1 MATYVFTNT
10 DITYNFPSGVVG
22 KINGSIIK
30 VGDTAKT
37 GDVITI
43 ECGATK
49 KIRVINGNPFC
60 QFQNSSTGE
69 LQKRFS
75 VSEDLKTATLT
86 IPSDNIIYDEL
97 AVAYDTIIVEVGYTI
112 KQTDLDTISNGGGKL
127 FIKGV
132 PAIVGSVIN
141 YGDNIRFD
149 ALSGREFYLYDL
161 NMWTKIPSAYFAGRT
176 SSGGTHQT
184 ENLILSDNKTSISG
198 VLSKPASGTYNSIV
212 VKTNATVTPAD
223 YVLKQSD
230 IDNLTNSKVKLTING
245 VEAIVGSEIRVGDI
259 LIAKADNGYEFY
271 EIVIS
276 TFVKYSSIYFSG
288 RGSSGQVINL
298 GFTLSLD
305 NKTATLTFSK
315 ETGWTPNSLISS
327 TKQVTSVIGSNNVYS
342 LDEKQL
348 DDVNNKRFVLQ
359 GNPPTLLDYG
369 QYILSVIQLP
379 CKLPNEYIL
388 DSEKIRLANVSIDV
402 SANVVSTDNIRIDL
416 GEIFTP
422 KTNNNFLDY
431 SNTVA
436 ILHLPRTDAITVDLE
451 YVINK
456 TLQIEYI
463 LDCYTGLAT
472 VNIKSKESDLVILTR
487 KVDIGINIPMANSQ
501 TSQSVD
507 NSNISIG
514 GDNGIRT
521 PFIEIVR
528 NESVLKDGFFTI
540 PVIDESNLTSA
551 SGYVRVEDVNLIGD
565 TMLTEKESIISKLK
579 SGVIL
584 K

>member
-1 MATYVFTNT
+1 MATYVFTDT
-10 DITYNFPSGVVG
+10 DITYSFPSGVVG
-22 KINGSIIK
+22 KLNGNIIN
-30 VGDTAKT
+30 VGDTATT

-43 ECGATK
+43 ECGDTK

-86 IPSDNIIYDEL
+86 MPSDNIVYGEL
-97 AVAYDTIIVEVGYTI
+97 AIAYDTIIVEVGYTI

-161 NMWTKIPSAYFAGRT
+161 NKWTKIPSAYFAGRT
-176 SSGGTHQT
+176 PSGGTHQT
-184 ENLILSDNKTSISG
+184 ENLILSDNKKSISG
-198 VLSKPASGTYNSIV
+198 VLSKPKSGTYNSIV

-230 IDNLTNSKVKLTING
+230 IDNLTNSKVSLTING
-245 VEAIVGSEIRVGDI
+245 VAAIVGSEIRVGDV
-259 LIAKADNGYEFY
+259 LIAKAANGYEFY

-276 TFVKYSSIYFSG
+276 AFVKYSSIYFSG
-288 RGSSGQVINL
+288 RGGSGQVINL
-298 GFTLSLD
+298 GFTLSSD

-315 ETGWTPNSLISS
+315 ETGWTPNSLISL

-348 DDVNNKRFVLQ
+348 DDVNNKRFVLL
-359 GNPPTLLDYG
+359 NNNLVDYG
-369 QYILSVIQLP
+369 HYILSVIQLP
-379 CKLPNEYIL
+379 CKLPDEYIL

-402 SANVVSTDNIRIDL
+402 SANVVSTDNIIIDL

-436 ILHLPRTDAITVDLE
+436 LLHLPRTDAITIDLE
-451 YVINK
+451 YVIDK

-463 LDCYTGLAT
+463 IDCYTGLAT

-507 NSNISIG
+507 NSNIRIG
-514 GDNGIRT
+514 GDNGVRT

-540 PVIDESNLTSA
+540 PVIDESNLSSA

>member
-1 MATYVFTNT
+1 MATYVFTDT

-22 KINGSIIK
+22 KLNGNIIN
-30 VGDTAKT
+30 VGDTATT

-43 ECGATK
+43 ECDETK

-86 IPSDNIIYDEL
+86 MPSDNIVYGEL

-132 PAIVGSVIN
+132 PAIVGSIIN
-141 YGDNIRFD
+141 YGDDIRFD
-149 ALSGREFYLYDL
+149 ALPGREFYLYDL
-161 NMWTKIPSAYFAGRT
+161 NSWTKIPSAYFAGRT

-198 VLSKPASGTYNSIV
+198 VLSKPKSGTYNSIV

-230 IDNLTNSKVKLTING
+230 IDNLTSSKVSLTING
-245 VEAIVGSEIRVGDI
+245 VAAIVGSEIRVGDV
-259 LIAKADNGYEFY
+259 LIAKAANGYEFY

-276 TFVKYSSIYFSG
+276 PFVKYSSIYFSG
-288 RGSSGQVINL
+288 RSGSGQVINL

-348 DDVNNKRFVLQ
+348 DDVNNKRFVLL
-359 GNPPTLLDYG
+359 NNNLVDYG

-379 CKLPNEYIL
+379 CKLPDEYIL

-436 ILHLPRTDAITVDLE
+436 LLHLPRTDAITIDLE
-451 YVINK
+451 YVIDK

-501 TSQSVD
+501 TAQSVD
-507 NSNISIG
+507 NSNIIIG
-514 GDNGIRT
+514 GDNGVRT

-540 PVIDESNLTSA
+540 PVIDESNLSSA
-551 SGYVRVEDVNLIGD
+551 SGYIRVEDVNLIGD

-579 SGVIL
+579 SGVIV

>member
-1 MATYVFTNT
+1 MAT
-10 DITYNFPSGVVG
+10 
-22 KINGSIIK
+22 
-30 VGDTAKT
+30 
-37 GDVITI
+37 
-43 ECGATK
+43 
-49 KIRVINGNPFC
+49 
-60 QFQNSSTGE
+60 
-69 LQKRFS
+69 
-75 VSEDLKTATLT
+75 
-86 IPSDNIIYDEL
+86 
-97 AVAYDTIIVEVGYTI
+97 YDTIIDEVGYTI
-112 KQTDLDTISNGGGKL
+112 KQTDLDAISNGGGKL

-161 NMWTKIPSAYFAGRT
+161 DMWTKIPSAYFAGRT

-184 ENLILSDNKTSISG
+184 KNLILSDNKTSISG
-198 VLSKPASGTYNSIV
+198 VLSKPKSGTYNSIV

-230 IDNLTNSKVKLTING
+230 IDNLTNSKVSLTING
-245 VEAIVGSEIRVGDI
+245 DAAIVGSEIRVGDV
-259 LIAKADNGYEFY
+259 LIAKAANGYEFY

-276 TFVKYSSIYFSG
+276 NFVKYSSIYFSG
-288 RGSSGQVINL
+288 RSGSGQVINL

-305 NKTATLTFSK
+305 NKTATMTFSK
-315 ETGWTPNSLISS
+315 ETGWAPNSLISS

-348 DDVNNKRFVLQ
+348 DDVNNKRFVLL
-359 GNPPTLLDYG
+359 NNNLVDYG

-379 CKLPNEYIL
+379 CKLPDEYIL
-388 DSEKIRLANVSIDV
+388 DAEKIRLANVSIDV
-402 SANVVSTDNIRIDL
+402 SANVVSTDNIIIDL

-436 ILHLPRTDAITVDLE
+436 LLHLPRTDAIAIDLE
-451 YVINK
+451 YVIDK

-540 PVIDESNLTSA
+540 PVIDESDLSSA
-551 SGYVRVEDVNLIGD
+551 SGYIRVEDVNLIGD

-579 SGVIL
+579 SGVIV

>member
-1 MATYVFTNT
+1 MATYVFTST

-22 KINGSIIK
+22 KLNGNIIN
-30 VGDTAKT
+30 VGDTATT

-43 ECGATK
+43 ECGDTK

-86 IPSDNIIYDEL
+86 IPSDNIVYGEL

-161 NMWTKIPSAYFAGRT
+161 DMWTKIPSAYFAGRT

-184 ENLILSDNKTSISG
+184 KNLILSDNKTSISG
-198 VLSKPASGTYNSIV
+198 VLSKPTSGTYNSIV

-230 IDNLTNSKVKLTING
+230 IDNLTNSKVSLTING
-245 VEAIVGSEIRVGDI
+245 EAAIVGSEIRVGDV
-259 LIAKADNGYEFY
+259 LIAKAANGYEFY

-288 RGSSGQVINL
+288 RGGSGQVINL

-305 NKTATLTFSK
+305 NKTATMTFSK

-348 DDVNNKRFVLQ
+348 DDVNNKRFVLL
-359 GNPPTLLDYG
+359 NNNLVDYG

-379 CKLPNEYIL
+379 CKLPDEYIL
-388 DSEKIRLANVSIDV
+388 DAEKIRLANVSIDV
-402 SANVVSTDNIRIDL
+402 SANVVSTDNIIIDL

-436 ILHLPRTDAITVDLE
+436 LLHLPRTDAITIDLE
-451 YVINK
+451 YVIDK

-501 TSQSVD
+501 TTQSVD

-514 GDNGIRT
+514 GDNGVRT

-528 NESVLKDGFFTI
+528 NESILKDGFFTI
-540 PVIDESNLTSA
+540 PVIDESDLSSA
-551 SGYVRVEDVNLIGD
+551 SGYIRVEDVNLIGD
-565 TMLTEKESIISKLK
+565 TMLIEKESIISKLK
-579 SGVIL
+579 SGVIV

>member
-1 MATYVFTNT
+1 MATYVFTDT
-10 DITYNFPSGVVG
+10 DITYSFPSGVVG
-22 KINGSIIK
+22 KLNGNIIN
-30 VGDTAKT
+30 VGDTATT

-43 ECGATK
+43 ECGDTK

-86 IPSDNIIYDEL
+86 MPSDNIVYGEL
-97 AVAYDTIIVEVGYTI
+97 AIAYDTIIVEVGYTI

-161 NMWTKIPSAYFAGRT
+161 NKWTKIPSAYFAGRT
-176 SSGGTHQT
+176 PSGGTHQT
-184 ENLILSDNKTSISG
+184 ENLILSDNKKSISG
-198 VLSKPASGTYNSIV
+198 VLSKPKSGTYNSIV

-230 IDNLTNSKVKLTING
+230 IDNLTNSKVSLTING
-245 VEAIVGSEIRVGDI
+245 VAAIVGSEIRVGDV
-259 LIAKADNGYEFY
+259 LIAKAANGYEFY

-276 TFVKYSSIYFSG
+276 AFVKYSSIYFSG
-288 RGSSGQVINL
+288 RGGSGQVINL
-298 GFTLSLD
+298 GFTLSSD

-315 ETGWTPNSLISS
+315 ETGWTPNSLISL

-348 DDVNNKRFVLQ
+348 GDVNNKRFVLL
-359 GNPPTLLDYG
+359 NNNLVDYG
-369 QYILSVIQLP
+369 HYILSVIQLP
-379 CKLPNEYIL
+379 CKLPDEYIL

-402 SANVVSTDNIRIDL
+402 SANVVSTDNIIIDL

-436 ILHLPRTDAITVDLE
+436 ILHLPRTDAITIDLE
-451 YVINK
+451 YVIDK

-463 LDCYTGLAT
+463 IDCYTGLAT

-507 NSNISIG
+507 NSNIRIG
-514 GDNGIRT
+514 GDNGVRT

-540 PVIDESNLTSA
+540 PVIDESNLSSA

>member
-1 MATYVFTNT
+1 MATYVFTST
-10 DITYNFPSGVVG
+10 DINYNFPSGVVG
-22 KINGSIIK
+22 KLNGNIIN
-30 VGDTAKT
+30 VGDTATT

-43 ECGATK
+43 ECGDTK

-86 IPSDNIIYDEL
+86 IPSDNIVYGEL
-97 AVAYDTIIVEVGYTI
+97 AVAYDTIIDEVGYTI

-161 NMWTKIPSAYFAGRT
+161 NKWTKIPSAYFAGRT
-176 SSGGTHQT
+176 SSGSTQQT
-184 ENLILSDNKTSISG
+184 ENLVLSDNKTSISG
-198 VLSKPASGTYNSIV
+198 VLSKPTSGTYNSIV

-230 IDNLTNSKVKLTING
+230 IDNLTNSKVTLTING
-245 VEAIVGSEIRVGDI
+245 VVAIVGSEIRVGDI

-288 RGSSGQVINL
+288 RGSSGQVRNL
-298 GFTLSLD
+298 GFTLSSD

-315 ETGWTPNSLISS
+315 ETGWTPNSLISL
-327 TKQVTSVIGSNNVYS
+327 TKQVTSVIGANNVYS

-348 DDVNNKRFVLQ
+348 DDVNNKRFVLL
-359 GNPPTLLDYG
+359 NNNLVDYG

-379 CKLPNEYIL
+379 CKLPDEYIL

-436 ILHLPRTDAITVDLE
+436 LLHLPRTDAIPIDLE
-451 YVINK
+451 YVIDK

-507 NSNISIG
+507 NSNIIIG

-540 PVIDESNLTSA
+540 PVIDESNLSTA
-551 SGYVRVEDVNLIGD
+551 SGYIRVENVNLIGD
-565 TMLTEKESIISKLK
+565 TMLTERESIISKLK
-579 SGVIL
+579 SGVIV

>member
-1 MATYVFTNT
+1 MSVYVFTDT

-22 KINGSIIK
+22 KLNGNIIN
-30 VGDTAKT
+30 VGDTATT
-37 GDVITI
+37 GDVVTI
-43 ECGATK
+43 ECDSNK
-49 KIRVINGNPFC
+49 KIRVINGTPFC
-60 QFQNSSTGE
+60 RFQNSSTGE
-69 LQKRFS
+69 LQQAFT
-75 VSEDLKTATLT
+75 VSSDLKTATLT
-86 IPSDNIIYDEL
+86 MAAGDIVYGEL
-97 AVAYDTIIVEVGYTI
+97 AVAYDTIVVEVGYTI
-112 KQTDLDTISNGGGKL
+112 KQTDLDTILSGGGKL
-127 FIKGV
+127 FIKGAA
-132 PAIVGSVIN
+132 AIVGSVIN

-149 ALSGREFYLYDL
+149 ALSGREFYLYALDR
-161 NMWTKIPSAYFAGRT
+161 WTNIPSAYFAGRT

-184 ENLILSDNKTSISG
+184 ENLILADNKLSISG
-198 VLSKPASGTYNSIV
+198 VLSKPTSGTYNSIV

-230 IDNLTNSKVKLTING
+230 IDNLNTSKVTLTING
-245 VEAIVGSEIRVGDI
+245 VSAIVGSEIRVGDV
-259 LIAKADNGYEFY
+259 LVATAADGYEFY

-288 RGSSGQVINL
+288 RNSSGQVINL
-298 GFTLSLD
+298 GFILSLD

-315 ETGWTPNSLISS
+315 ETGWTPNSLISL

-348 DDVNNKRFVLQ
+348 DDVNNKRFVLL
-359 GNPPTLLDYG
+359 NNNLVDYG
-369 QYILSVIQLP
+369 QYILSVLQLP
-379 CKLPNEYIL
+379 CKLPDDYIL
-388 DSEKIRLANVSIDV
+388 EPEKIRLANVSIDV
-402 SANVVSTDNIRIDL
+402 SADVVSTDNIRIDL

-422 KTNNNFLDY
+422 KTNDNFLDY

-436 ILHLPRTDAITVDLE
+436 LLHLPRTDTITIDLE

-514 GDNGIRT
+514 GDNGVRT

-528 NESVLKDGFFTI
+528 NESILKTGFFTI
-540 PVIDESNLTSA
+540 PVIDESILTGLT
-551 SGYVRVEDVNLIGD
+551 GYVRIEDVNLVGD
-565 TMLTEKESIISKLK
+565 TMLNEKESIISKLK
-579 SGVIL
+579 SGVIF

>member
-1 MATYVFTNT
+1 MATYVFTST
-10 DITYNFPSGVVG
+10 DINYNFPSGVVG
-22 KINGSIIK
+22 KLNGNIIN
-30 VGDTAKT
+30 VGDIATT

-43 ECGATK
+43 ECGDTK

-86 IPSDNIIYDEL
+86 IPSDNIVYGEL

-161 NMWTKIPSAYFAGRT
+161 NKWTKIPSAYFAGRT
-176 SSGGTHQT
+176 SSGSTQQT
-184 ENLILSDNKTSISG
+184 ENLVLSDNKTSISG

-230 IDNLTNSKVKLTING
+230 IDNLTNSKVTLTING
-245 VEAIVGSEIRVGDI
+245 VVAIVGSEIRVGDI

-288 RGSSGQVINL
+288 RGSSGQVRNL
-298 GFTLSLD
+298 GFTLSSD

-315 ETGWTPNSLISS
+315 ETGWTPNSLISL

-348 DDVNNKRFVLQ
+348 DDVNNKRFVLL
-359 GNPPTLLDYG
+359 NNNLVDYG

-379 CKLPNEYIL
+379 CKLPDEYIL
-388 DSEKIRLANVSIDV
+388 ESEKIRLANVSIDV

-436 ILHLPRTDAITVDLE
+436 LLHLPRTDAIPIDLE
-451 YVINK
+451 YVIDK

-507 NSNISIG
+507 NSNIIIG

-540 PVIDESNLTSA
+540 PVIDESNLSTA
-551 SGYVRVEDVNLIGD
+551 SGYIRVENVNLIGD

-579 SGVIL
+579 SGVIV

>member
-22 KINGSIIK
+22 KLNGNIIN
-30 VGDTAKT
+30 VGDTAT
-37 GDVITI
+37 AGDVITI
-43 ECGATK
+43 ECGDTK

-86 IPSDNIIYDEL
+86 IPSDNIVYGEL

-112 KQTDLDTISNGGGKL
+112 KQTDLDKISNGGGKL

-132 PAIVGSVIN
+132 PAIVGSAIN

-161 NMWTKIPSAYFAGRT
+161 NMRTKIPSAYFAGRT
-176 SSGGTHQT
+176 PSGGTHQT

-230 IDNLTNSKVKLTING
+230 IDNLTNSKVNLTING
-245 VEAIVGSEIRVGDI
+245 VAAIVGSEIRVGDV

-348 DDVNNKRFVLQ
+348 DDVNNKRFVLL
-359 GNPPTLLDYG
+359 NNNLVDYG

-379 CKLPNEYIL
+379 CKLPDEYIL

-436 ILHLPRTDAITVDLE
+436 LLHLPRTDAITIDLE
-451 YVINK
+451 YVIDK

-540 PVIDESNLTSA
+540 PVIDESDLSSA
-551 SGYVRVEDVNLIGD
+551 SGYIRVEDVNLIGD

-579 SGVIL
+579 SGVIV

>member
-1 MATYVFTNT
+1 MATYVFTDT

-22 KINGSIIK
+22 KLNGNIIN
-30 VGDTAKT
+30 VGDTATT

-43 ECGATK
+43 ECGETK

-86 IPSDNIIYDEL
+86 MPSDNIVYGEL
-97 AVAYDTIIVEVGYTI
+97 GVAYDTIIVEVGYTI

-132 PAIVGSVIN
+132 PAIVGSIIN
-141 YGDNIRFD
+141 YGDDIRFD
-149 ALSGREFYLYDL
+149 ALPGREFYLYDL
-161 NMWTKIPSAYFAGRT
+161 NSWTKIPSAYFAGRT

-198 VLSKPASGTYNSIV
+198 VLSKPKSGTYNSIV

-230 IDNLTNSKVKLTING
+230 IDNLTSSKVSLTING
-245 VEAIVGSEIRVGDI
+245 VAAIVGSEIRVGDV
-259 LIAKADNGYEFY
+259 LIAKAANGYEFY

-276 TFVKYSSIYFSG
+276 PFVKYSSIYFSG
-288 RGSSGQVINL
+288 RSGSGQVINL
-298 GFTLSLD
+298 GFKLSLD

-348 DDVNNKRFVLQ
+348 DDVNNKRFVLL
-359 GNPPTLLDYG
+359 NNNLVDYG

-379 CKLPNEYIL
+379 CKLPDEYIL

-436 ILHLPRTDAITVDLE
+436 LLHLPRTDSITIDLE
-451 YVINK
+451 YVIDK

-472 VNIKSKESDLVILTR
+472 VNIKSKENDLVILTR

-501 TSQSVD
+501 TTQSVD
-507 NSNISIG
+507 NSNIRIG

-540 PVIDESNLTSA
+540 PVIDESDLSSA
-551 SGYVRVEDVNLIGD
+551 SGYIRVEDVNLIGD
-565 TMLTEKESIISKLK
+565 TMLTEKESIVSKLK
-579 SGVIL
+579 SGVII

>member
-1 MATYVFTNT
+1 MATYVFTST

-22 KINGSIIK
+22 KLNGNIIN
-30 VGDTAKT
+30 VGDTATT

-43 ECGATK
+43 ECGDTK

-86 IPSDNIIYDEL
+86 IPSDNIVYGEL
-97 AVAYDTIIVEVGYTI
+97 AVAYDNIIVEVGYTI

-161 NMWTKIPSAYFAGRT
+161 DMWTKIPSAYFAGRT

-184 ENLILSDNKTSISG
+184 KNLILSDNKTSISG
-198 VLSKPASGTYNSIV
+198 VLSKPTSGTYNSIV

-230 IDNLTNSKVKLTING
+230 IDNLTNSKVSLTING
-245 VEAIVGSEIRVGDI
+245 DAAIVGSEIRVGDV
-259 LIAKADNGYEFY
+259 LIAKAANGYEFY

-288 RGSSGQVINL
+288 RGGSGQVINL

-305 NKTATLTFSK
+305 NKTATMTFSK

-348 DDVNNKRFVLQ
+348 DDVNNKRFVLL
-359 GNPPTLLDYG
+359 NNNLVDYG

-379 CKLPNEYIL
+379 CKLPDEYIL
-388 DSEKIRLANVSIDV
+388 DAEKIRLANVSIDV
-402 SANVVSTDNIRIDL
+402 SANVVSTDNIIIDL

-436 ILHLPRTDAITVDLE
+436 LLHLPRTDSITIDLE
-451 YVINK
+451 YVIDK

-501 TSQSVD
+501 TTQSVD

-514 GDNGIRT
+514 GDNGVRT

-528 NESVLKDGFFTI
+528 NESILKDGFFTI
-540 PVIDESNLTSA
+540 PVIDESDLSSA

-579 SGVIL
+579 SGVIV

>member
-1 MATYVFTNT
+1 MAKYVFTST
-10 DITYNFPSGVVG
+10 DINYNFPSGVVG
-22 KINGSIIK
+22 KINGRIINI
-30 VGDTAKT
+30 GDTATT
-37 GDVITI
+37 GDVVTI
-43 ECGATK
+43 ECGETK
-49 KIRVINGNPFC
+49 KIRVINGKPFC

-86 IPSDNIIYDEL
+86 IPSDNIVYGEL

-149 ALSGREFYLYDL
+149 ALPGRKFYLYDL
-161 NMWTKIPSAYFAGRT
+161 NRWTKIPSAYFAGRT

-212 VKTNATVTPAD
+212 VKTNAAVTPAD

-230 IDNLTNSKVKLTING
+230 IDNLTNSKVNLTING
-245 VEAIVGSEIRVGDI
+245 VAAIVGSEIRVGDV

-288 RGSSGQVINL
+288 RGSSGQVINR

-348 DDVNNKRFVLQ
+348 NDVNNKRFVLL
-359 GNPPTLLDYG
+359 NNNLVDYG

-379 CKLPNEYIL
+379 CKLPDEYIL

-422 KTNNNFLDY
+422 KTNYNFLDY

-436 ILHLPRTDAITVDLE
+436 LLHLPRTDAITIDLE
-451 YVINK
+451 YVIDK

-501 TSQSVD
+501 TTQIID
-507 NSNISIG
+507 NSNIRIG
-514 GDNGIRT
+514 GDNGVRT

-528 NESVLKDGFFTI
+528 NESILKDGFFTI
-540 PVIDESNLTSA
+540 PVIDESDLSSA
-551 SGYVRVEDVNLIGD
+551 SGYVRIEDVNLIGN
-565 TMLTEKESIISKLK
+565 TMLTEKESIINKLK
-579 SGVIL
+579 SGVII